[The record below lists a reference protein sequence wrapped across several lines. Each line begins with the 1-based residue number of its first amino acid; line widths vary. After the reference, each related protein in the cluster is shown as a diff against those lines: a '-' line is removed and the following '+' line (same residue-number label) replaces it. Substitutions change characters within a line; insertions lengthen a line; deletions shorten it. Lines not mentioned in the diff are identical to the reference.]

1 MIEKNTNLG
10 SVNISLDV
18 VSTVAGGAATE
29 CYGVVG
35 MASQKKLKDGFYE
48 LLKKENFSKGI
59 IASDGETGLIL
70 DLYIILG
77 YGIKINEILVEVQK
91 KLKDGFYELLKKEN
105 FSKGII
111 ASDGETGLILDLYII
126 LGYGIKINEILVEV
140 QKKVKY
146 VVESTLDVN
155 VEAVNVYV
163 QGLRNID

>member
-35 MASQKKLKDGFYE
+35 MASQKK
-48 LLKKENFSKGI
+48 
-59 IASDGETGLIL
+59 
-70 DLYIILG
+70 
-77 YGIKINEILVEVQK
+77 
-91 KLKDGFYELLKKEN
+91 FYELLKKEN

-146 VVESTLDVN
+146 VVESTLDVK

>member
-29 CYGVVG
+29 CYGVVT
-35 MASQKKLKDGFYE
+35 
-48 LLKKENFSKGI
+48 
-59 IASDGETGLIL
+59 TGL
-70 DLYIILG
+70 G
-77 YGIKINEILVEVQK
+77 FQSQK

-146 VVESTLDVN
+146 VVESTLDVK

>member
-48 LLKKENFSKGI
+48 LLKKEN
-59 IASDGETGLIL
+59 
-70 DLYIILG
+70 Y
-77 YGIKINEILVEVQK
+77 
-91 KLKDGFYELLKKEN
+91 
-105 FSKGII
+105 SKGII

-146 VVESTLDVN
+146 VVESTLDVKLRQLMFMFKDF
-155 VEAVNVYV
+155 VISISGGKICKYLQESYLKRWFYV
-163 QGLRNID
+163 VRILFIIIILK

>member
-48 LLKKENFSKGI
+48 LLKKENYSKGI
-59 IASDGETGLIL
+59 VARNGETGLIL
-70 DLYIILG
+70 DLYVLLG
-77 YGIKINEILVEVQK
+77 YGIKMTEILH
-91 KLKDGFYELLKKEN
+91 
-105 FSKGII
+105 
-111 ASDGETGLILDLYII
+111 
-126 LGYGIKINEILVEV
+126 EV

-163 QGLRNID
+163 QGVQGIE

>member
-48 LLKKENFSKGI
+48 LLKKENYSKGI

-77 YGIKINEILVEVQK
+77 YGIKINEIIKSAAEVLGGGGGGRLTLAQGAGP
-91 KLKDGFYELLKKEN
+91 L
-105 FSKGII
+105 
-111 ASDGETGLILDLYII
+111 SDKME
-126 LGYGIKINEILVEV
+126 
-140 QKKVKY
+140 
-146 VVESTLDVN
+146 
-155 VEAVNVYV
+155 EAVDLAVDLVKN
-163 QGLRNID
+163 

>member
-1 MIEKNTNLG
+1 MTVKINTKDGQIELTD
-10 SVNISLDV
+10 DV
-18 VSTVAGGAATE
+18 IATIVGGAATE
-29 CYGVVG
+29 IFGVVG

-48 LLKKENFSKGI
+48 LLKKEN
-59 IASDGETGLIL
+59 
-70 DLYIILG
+70 Y
-77 YGIKINEILVEVQK
+77 
-91 KLKDGFYELLKKEN
+91 
-105 FSKGII
+105 SKGII

-146 VVESTLDVN
+146 VVESTLDVK